1 MNDELRK
8 RGTSGKVLVAA
19 MVAVIPAY
27 LIGSDLFFRSQVAA
41 GALSDDASARVLPL
55 ASAGFMRERRSLSLV
70 CSKGSEAKLLLKAKL
85 AEKAFLK
92 IGETAPA
99 TFAFRSGNETIAS
112 VDAQGTVV
120 ANGFVE
126 TVATAV
132 LDASQLKQI
141 SSGLTRASDVQVTAI
156 GRGVSLGIDT
166 TAREAEDFIARCGS
180 APGKQSQIPRS
191 KNTAS
196 WPGLSRP
203 STSLLLAFSKDVDAR
218 DIGERSDAV
227 LPNGYARA

>member
-1 MNDELRK
+1 
-8 RGTSGKVLVAA
+8 

-41 GALSDDASARVLPL
+41 SASSDDASARVLPL

-70 CSKGSEAKLLLKAKL
+70 CSKGSEAKLVLKAKL

-99 TFAFRSGNETIAS
+99 TFSFRSGNDTIAS

-132 LDASQLKQI
+132 LDAGQLKQI
-141 SSGLTRASDVQVTAI
+141 SSGLTRSSDVQVTAI
-156 GRGVSLGIDT
+156 GRGVSLGIDA
-166 TAREAEDFIARCGS
+166 TARQTEDFVAGCGS
-180 APGKQSQIPRS
+180 TATPRKQSNTPAGGSGFSQQI
-191 KNTAS
+191 
-196 WPGLSRP
+196 G
-203 STSLLLAFSKDVDAR
+203 
-218 DIGERSDAV
+218 
-227 LPNGYARA
+227 RAA